1 MSKKN
6 EQRSYEDVVS
16 HLRSNGFDVLDA
28 PGVANR
34 IFVKKHG
41 CSAAI
46 EKAHEGGAKLF
57 AHPGLLLGGEIA
69 RLVDKGYQ
77 KFFKTTKLEV
87 PATADQLKAL
97 HQFTEEL
104 TEATGQTSLYNT
116 ALGTVSDSY
125 RYDRV
130 VNRDEAPEERP
141 TRPWEAPKKSKPA
154 KAAPAKAVKKAK

>member
-1 MSKKN
+1 MAKKIQ
-6 EQRSYEDVVS
+6 QRSYEDAVS

-46 EKAHEGGAKLF
+46 EMNPEGGVKLF

-104 TEATGQTSLYNT
+104 TEATGQNSLYNT

-125 RYDRV
+125 VYDRV
-130 VNRDEAPEERP
+130 KDRDEPETERP
-141 TRPWEAPKKSKPA
+141 KRPWEPATVAKSKPA
-154 KAAPAKAVKKAK
+154 KAAKKAK